1 MSEVLGQPPQKK
13 NKKNI
18 KWGLTH
24 ERSLGSAPAKK
35 TKKNIKFLI
44 KNIIESFKDIGSG

>member
-13 NKKNI
+13 Q
-18 KWGLTH
+18 
-24 ERSLGSAPAKK
+24 
-35 TKKNIKFLI
+35 KKNIKFLI